1 MTRNA
6 DINQNDYVSFI
17 MKALLFEFFMVL
29 KRVLANIFQQRFSS
43 ETSKES
49 ILLYNV
55 FTLCQ
60 ANIFQVIKMDDF
72 INQSSYLSD
81 DGVF

>member
-1 MTRNA
+1 M
-6 DINQNDYVSFI
+6 YHSFI

-29 KRVLANIFQQRFSS
+29 KRELANIFQQCFSS

-49 ILLYNV
+49 ILLYNI

-72 INQSSYLSD
+72 YKSK
-81 DGVF
+81 

>member
-72 INQSSYLSD
+72 YKSK
-81 DGVF
+81 